1 MPPATVSPA
10 SNARPWTGVSY
21 EEFLANVPEDV
32 RAEWVDGEAILM
44 PPPSIA
50 HQLLSAYLVRV
61 LGFYVEEH
69 RLGIVLHAP
78 VQMRAA
84 DFLPGRE
91 PDLVVV
97 LEAHRDRIKKNHI
110 EGPADLVVEIISPE
124 SRGRDRGDKHY
135 EYETGGVTEYWLLD
149 PMRQSAEFYLRNEAG
164 QFILATCPEGIFESR
179 VLAGMKFQ
187 VEWLWTQPRLAE
199 VMRAWGM

>member
-1 MPPATVSPA
+1 M
-10 SNARPWTGVSY
+10 SY
-21 EEFLANVPEDV
+21 EVFLANVPEDV

-50 HQLLSAYLVRV
+50 HQLLSAYLVQA
-61 LGFYVEEH
+61 LGIFVNFH

-164 QFILATCPEGIFESR
+164 QFILAPCPEGIFESR
-179 VLAGMKFQ
+179 VLEGMKFQ